1 MTETTPSPLGNVITI
16 DDERIKSHLDR
27 VVRGSV
33 EETLNA
39 LLDAE
44 ADRLC
49 NAQRYERSQARRD
62 SRAGHYDRKLQ
73 TKAGEVRLK
82 IPKLR
87 AQTFETAIIERY
99 RRRES
104 SVEEAL
110 IEMYLAGV
118 SVRRVEDIT
127 EALRGT
133 RVSPPLLLI
142 APSPPANHP
151 RDFPAARNNIRVV
164 TNVDHN
170 VHTIPRES
178 RSCTTCIHSAMW
190 RESTAYGSP
199 AIGYGVTK

>member
-87 AQTFETAIIERY
+87 AQTFETGPFD
-99 RRRES
+99 ES
-104 SVEEAL
+104 DLQRMHPAKF
-110 IEMYLAGV
+110 LAKLELHLFIL
-118 SVRRVEDIT
+118 SMAQSI
-127 EALRGT
+127 
-133 RVSPPLLLI
+133 
-142 APSPPANHP
+142 
-151 RDFPAARNNIRVV
+151 
-164 TNVDHN
+164 
-170 VHTIPRES
+170 
-178 RSCTTCIHSAMW
+178 
-190 RESTAYGSP
+190 
-199 AIGYGVTK
+199 